1 MNPAQAYRLFLRKR
15 EKGQL
20 THCATGS
27 YNDVRAGSSLS
38 LMPYRVPAVP
48 YSAPLQSICRAL
60 LYAVV
65 YSVPGCFSL
74 VPLALPLFA
83 FFAAVSGIPMW
94 VLRSLLAFEH
104 LPAPLASAFPPRCG
118 V

>member
-1 MNPAQAYRLFLRKR
+1 MTFGREASFLSC
-15 EKGQL
+15 L
-20 THCATGS
+20 TEFPPFPTQRPCKQF
-27 YNDVRAGSSLS
+27 AG
-38 LMPYRVPAVP
+38 RF
-48 YSAPLQSICRAL
+48 